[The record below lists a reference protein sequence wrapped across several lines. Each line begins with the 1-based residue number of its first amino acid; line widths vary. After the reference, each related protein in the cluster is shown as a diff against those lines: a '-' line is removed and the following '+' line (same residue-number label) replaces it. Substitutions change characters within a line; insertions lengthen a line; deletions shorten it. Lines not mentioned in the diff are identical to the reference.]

1 MNHNEEISNIN
12 EVVKKIKAEIV
23 TEKREIAI
31 LSMDAD
37 GNVINVEPL
46 EEIES
51 SFEIVKKLGNVENEN
66 DQYNQELKDLNEL
79 KNTLIELEKELE
91 VSN

>member
-66 DQYNQELKDLNEL
+66 DQYNQELKELNEL